1 MLTSACSK
9 RKGLDKALHQI
20 EEAIKRPKTDAA
32 GSDAARKLISDL
44 QDLLSRTQG
53 HSARSEVEETSDD
66 PDQSRTKSPQGAA
79 AGDNLA
85 LDDAENPLQ
94 LLARASDLQ
103 FSSAECRDAP
113 ILSTSSGSQS
123 SLRPNSSPNEDLP
136 IARSFFVPVK
146 AKLDLGP
153 DMDPIELGLT
163 TLHEAELLFSFFY
176 ENLAHTRWGLDP
188 TVHTVSFVR
197 SQSAFLFTSMLAAAA
212 RFNPSTAALSKRL
225 TRHCT
230 SLAYK
235 VIVQRYRSVEIVLAF
250 MVNVPWMA
258 PGSSSGDD
266 DTCSYIAM
274 ALTVALD
281 LSLNKIVTPS
291 TGFDSTLQNR
301 LAKADCIDAKRALYM
316 DGFEAVDPAS
326 EWGRRL
332 LRRRERAWIA
342 LFVLERGIKKLIE
355 DFYDQWYAAWALEI
369 GGPSRCL
376 PPYVEI
382 LVTHTQLSTYGG
394 VINHPTAPLE
404 VKRFFRAAGLSSALN
419 VMRAAIQGE
428 SRLKSM
434 PNNTVIMIAFAACS
448 ALSLSVTPADS
459 RSILAPSVRHL
470 IEETADVLERIG
482 AVPAHREGASVLYGR
497 LLRELVRRAHVGFVS
512 QKHIES
518 APVESLQP
526 SSTLS
531 DYCPIPSLTQ
541 PPMDPSTLWPETLQF
556 SAMSDHQIIDAVN
569 RADSAFGMNIPD
581 VLLEDLMNWDWF
593 DFANT
598 ADLGFGQ

>member
-1 MLTSACSK
+1 MDGTADPPQSNRTPHGRQAACLNCRRSKIRCKRSREGTCCDRCKQANLECIVPSHHLGRQKGVKNK

-44 QDLLSRTQG
+44 QDLLRRTQG

-163 TLHEAELLFSFFY
+163 TLHEAELQFANSFY

-342 LFVLERGIKKLIE
+342 LFVLERGYVLKLIVE
-355 DFYDQWYAAWALEI
+355 DMRTASLADCIPQVSVWP
-369 GGPSRCL
+369 GG
-376 PPYVEI
+376 E
-382 LVTHTQLSTYGG
+382 
-394 VINHPTAPLE
+394 
-404 VKRFFRAAGLSSALN
+404 
-419 VMRAAIQGE
+419 AIQF
-428 SRLKSM
+428 
-434 PNNTVIMIAFAACS
+434 P
-448 ALSLSVTPADS
+448 
-459 RSILAPSVRHL
+459 
-470 IEETADVLERIG
+470 
-482 AVPAHREGASVLYGR
+482 
-497 LLRELVRRAHVGFVS
+497 
-512 QKHIES
+512 
-518 APVESLQP
+518 
-526 SSTLS
+526 
-531 DYCPIPSLTQ
+531 
-541 PPMDPSTLWPETLQF
+541 
-556 SAMSDHQIIDAVN
+556 
-569 RADSAFGMNIPD
+569 
-581 VLLEDLMNWDWF
+581 
-593 DFANT
+593 
-598 ADLGFGQ
+598 

>member
-44 QDLLSRTQG
+44 QDLLRRTQG

-66 PDQSRTKSPQGAA
+66 PVQSRTKSPQGAA

-581 VLLEDLMNWDWF
+581 VLLEDLMNWDWS

>member
-1 MLTSACSK
+1 MDGTADPPQSNRTPHGRQAACLNCRRSKIRCKRSREGTCCDRCKQANLECIVPSHHLGRQKGVKNK

-44 QDLLSRTQG
+44 QDLLRRTQG

-342 LFVLERGIKKLIE
+342 LFVLERGYVLKLIVE
-355 DFYDQWYAAWALEI
+355 DMRTASLADCIPQVSVWP
-369 GGPSRCL
+369 GG
-376 PPYVEI
+376 E
-382 LVTHTQLSTYGG
+382 
-394 VINHPTAPLE
+394 
-404 VKRFFRAAGLSSALN
+404 
-419 VMRAAIQGE
+419 AIQF
-428 SRLKSM
+428 
-434 PNNTVIMIAFAACS
+434 P
-448 ALSLSVTPADS
+448 
-459 RSILAPSVRHL
+459 
-470 IEETADVLERIG
+470 
-482 AVPAHREGASVLYGR
+482 
-497 LLRELVRRAHVGFVS
+497 
-512 QKHIES
+512 
-518 APVESLQP
+518 
-526 SSTLS
+526 
-531 DYCPIPSLTQ
+531 
-541 PPMDPSTLWPETLQF
+541 
-556 SAMSDHQIIDAVN
+556 
-569 RADSAFGMNIPD
+569 
-581 VLLEDLMNWDWF
+581 
-593 DFANT
+593 
-598 ADLGFGQ
+598 

>member
-44 QDLLSRTQG
+44 QDLLRRTQG

-66 PDQSRTKSPQGAA
+66 PVQSRTKSPQGAA

-163 TLHEAELLFSFFY
+163 TLHEAELQFANSFY

-342 LFVLERGIKKLIE
+342 LFVLERGYVLKLIVE
-355 DFYDQWYAAWALEI
+355 DMRTASLADCIPQVSVWP
-369 GGPSRCL
+369 GG
-376 PPYVEI
+376 E
-382 LVTHTQLSTYGG
+382 
-394 VINHPTAPLE
+394 
-404 VKRFFRAAGLSSALN
+404 
-419 VMRAAIQGE
+419 AIQF
-428 SRLKSM
+428 
-434 PNNTVIMIAFAACS
+434 P
-448 ALSLSVTPADS
+448 
-459 RSILAPSVRHL
+459 
-470 IEETADVLERIG
+470 
-482 AVPAHREGASVLYGR
+482 
-497 LLRELVRRAHVGFVS
+497 
-512 QKHIES
+512 
-518 APVESLQP
+518 
-526 SSTLS
+526 
-531 DYCPIPSLTQ
+531 
-541 PPMDPSTLWPETLQF
+541 
-556 SAMSDHQIIDAVN
+556 
-569 RADSAFGMNIPD
+569 
-581 VLLEDLMNWDWF
+581 
-593 DFANT
+593 
-598 ADLGFGQ
+598 

>member
-44 QDLLSRTQG
+44 QDLLRRTQG

-541 PPMDPSTLWPETLQF
+541 PPMDPSTLWTETLQF

>member
-44 QDLLSRTQG
+44 QDLLRRTQG

-66 PDQSRTKSPQGAA
+66 PVQSRTKSPQGAA

>member
-44 QDLLSRTQG
+44 QDLLRRTQG